1 VDFWYISF
9 TARSERQPL
18 IRSYDKG
25 YKQNISVYID
35 GDPVKK
41 VLIAALIVAA
51 AALFAMPAAAAPQ
64 SDGMTMDTSQS
75 YLRLGFDDAITV
87 RLHLTSGAPNVPI
100 VMKFGTGDNYVT
112 LDKAMVVTD
121 ETGTGYNVIRLN
133 PQNPP
138 ERLKLPMNVWVEATI
153 IGHDTTSA
161 FTTIYITNTGAIK
174 GYVIDDEGSTIT
186 GAEITVTTPD
196 GVVFPGG
203 PYRSNDETPMGFYRI
218 DNLPV
223 LPTGRDTLTATK
235 GGYTGTCQVEP
246 GYENI
251 QNDVIINGYRDT
263 VDVPSIVTG
272 NANNTVTPGPA
283 STEAETPTR
292 PTTMTTTIL
301 IAIALITLVYIGLKA
316 YRKMF

>member
-1 VDFWYISF
+1 M
-9 TARSERQPL
+9 
-18 IRSYDKG
+18 
-25 YKQNISVYID
+25 
-35 GDPVKK
+35 KK

-64 SDGMTMDTSQS
+64 SDSMTMDTSQS

-87 RLHLTSGAPNVPI
+87 TLHLSSGMANVPI
-100 VMKFGTGDNYVT
+100 VMKFRTGDDYVVF
-112 LDKAMVVTD
+112 DKAMVVTD
-121 ETGTGYNVIRLN
+121 ATGTGFNVMRLN
-133 PQNPP
+133 PENPP
-138 ERLKLPMNVWVEATI
+138 ERLKLPMQVMVEATV
-153 IGHDTTSA
+153 IGNDAINA
-161 FTTIYITNTGAIK
+161 FTMVYITSTGAIK

-196 GVVFPGG
+196 GMVFPGG
-203 PYRSNDETPMGFYRI
+203 PFKSNDEAPMGFYRI
-218 DNLPV
+218 DNLPI

-246 GYENI
+246 GYESI
-251 QNDVIINGYRDT
+251 QNDVTINGYRDT
-263 VDVPSIVTG
+263 IDIPSIVTG
-272 NANNTVTPGPA
+272 NANNTVTLTPA
-283 STEAETPTR
+283 PADSETPTR

>member
-1 VDFWYISF
+1 
-9 TARSERQPL
+9 
-18 IRSYDKG
+18 
-25 YKQNISVYID
+25 
-35 GDPVKK
+35 VKK
-41 VLIAALIVAA
+41 VLIAALILAA

-64 SDGMTMDTSQS
+64 SDSMTMDTSQS

-87 RLHLTSGAPNVPI
+87 TLHLSSGTPNVPI
-100 VMKFGTGDNYVT
+100 VMKFRTGDSYVNF
-112 LDKAMVVTD
+112 DKAMVVTD
-121 ETGTGYNVIRLN
+121 YTGTGYNVIRLN

-138 ERLKLPMNVWVEATI
+138 ERLKLPMQVMVEATV
-153 IGHDTTSA
+153 IGNDAINA
-161 FTTIYITNTGAIK
+161 FTMVYITSTGAIK

-196 GVVFPGG
+196 GMVFPGG
-203 PYRSNDETPMGFYRI
+203 PYKSNEETPMGFYRI
-218 DNLPV
+218 DNLPI

-251 QNDVIINGYRDT
+251 QSDVTIYGYRDT

-283 STEAETPTR
+283 STDTETPTR

-301 IAIALITLVYIGLKA
+301 IAIAIITLVYIGLKA